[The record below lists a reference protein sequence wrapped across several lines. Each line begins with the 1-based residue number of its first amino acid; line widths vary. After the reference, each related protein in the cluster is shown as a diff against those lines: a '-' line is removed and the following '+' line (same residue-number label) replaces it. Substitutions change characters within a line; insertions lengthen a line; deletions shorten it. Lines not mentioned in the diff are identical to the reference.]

1 MKKVTLRNGGS
12 DLAVV
17 YLTRDQFPEYI
28 QTFRLLGG
36 LLVGAL
42 GMHAW
47 EGKDE
52 VKSGLGSGTRQGVRS
67 S

>member
-1 MKKVTLRNGGS
+1 MKSHPTEWGS
-12 DLAVV
+12 DLAVI

-42 GMHAW
+42 ACMPW
-47 EGKDE
+47 EGEGRGRGQAWVAEQDKE
-52 VKSGLGSGTRQGVRS
+52 
-67 S
+67 